1 MSDYMPL
8 TGIVKAAYVG
18 HMNNIENLKHE
29 DAAEEFDRWIAEHDR
44 QVAAE
49 AWNEGYQAGVHDERI
64 AAGWD
69 YPATPG
75 RANPYK
81 EQP

>member
-1 MSDYMPL
+1 MSDYTPT
-8 TGIVKAAYVG
+8 TGIVKGAYMIHKFQHEHVELEGSAA
-18 HMNNIENLKHE
+18 
-29 DAAEEFDRWIAEHDR
+29 EFDRWLAEHDR
-44 QVAAE
+44 KVRAE
-49 AWNEGYQAGVHDERI
+49 AWDEGYQAGVHDERI

>member
-1 MSDYMPL
+1 MDEFYAQCVADA
-8 TGIVKAAYVG
+8 GGYAEGFIEWVNEVRAA
-18 HMNNIENLKHE
+18 
-29 DAAEEFDRWIAEHDR
+29 
-44 QVAAE
+44 
-49 AWNEGYQAGVHDERI
+49 AWDEGYQAGVHDERI

-81 EQP
+81 DQT

>member
-8 TGIVKAAYVG
+8 TGIVKAAYVV
-18 HMNNIENLKHE
+18 HMNHYENIEHKVGV
-29 DAAEEFDRWIAEHDR
+29 AEFDTWLAEHDR
-44 QVAAE
+44 QIAE
-49 AWNEGYQAGVHDERI
+49 AAWSEGYQAGVHDERI